1 LAIPTARRPHALD
14 GSTEK
19 SIRPTKARRRRRS
32 TMVIENASI
41 SIDQALRAR
50 AKLENEIELLL
61 YRFQEQT
68 GLTVDGVH
76 ARPLSF
82 QQVKMI
88 KPNVMW
94 KVRVDVKL

>member
-1 LAIPTARRPHALD
+1 
-14 GSTEK
+14 
-19 SIRPTKARRRRRS
+19 
-32 TMVIENASI
+32 MVIENASI
-41 SIDQALRAR
+41 SIELALRAR

-61 YRFQEQT
+61 CRFQEQT

-76 ARPLSF
+76 AQPLSF
-82 QQVKMI
+82 QQVQMT